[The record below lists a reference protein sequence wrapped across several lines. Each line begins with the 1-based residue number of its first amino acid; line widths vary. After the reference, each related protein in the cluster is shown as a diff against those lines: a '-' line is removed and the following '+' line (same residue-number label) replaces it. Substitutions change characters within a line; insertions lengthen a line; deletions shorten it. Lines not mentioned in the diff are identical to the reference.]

1 MCILSNFKIYVL
13 DIMELHISEIDNSQN
28 YEQIPEN
35 MPPKINVVKRA
46 SKVNFEDDQS
56 QNQFQTPNQ
65 NIKPFVSGVK
75 ARMVRPNV
83 PPPKPKISYDD
94 ILNKMGMFVAEGK
107 LHLLDGQSPKQ
118 SLTSQEKT
126 PRHSSTNNNSFVE
139 EPNPNQNSYI
149 YNKYFQN
156 NNYQPEPQRPLTPLE
171 YRDMLIRDILQ
182 KQKIK
187 QMKSTKL
194 VMPNSNINFAP
205 GPTANLNKLF
215 GFSQR

>member
-1 MCILSNFKIYVL
+1 
-13 DIMELHISEIDNSQN
+13 MELHVTEMNNSQN

-35 MPPKINVVKRA
+35 MSPKINVVKRA
-46 SKVNFEDDQS
+46 SRVHFEDTTAL
-56 QNQFQTPNQ
+56 NQQYNQT
-65 NIKPFVSGVK
+65 IKPSISGVK

-83 PPPKPKISYDD
+83 PAPKPKISYDD
-94 ILNKMGMFVAEGK
+94 ILNKLGMFVAEGK
-107 LHLLDGQSPKQ
+107 LHLLDGQQQVTNSKPVIQ
-118 SLTSQEKT
+118 SQRKEQQSVIQ
-126 PRHSSTNNNSFVE
+126 

-156 NNYQPEPQRPLTPLE
+156 NNYQPQPQRPLTPLE
-171 YRDMLIRDILQ
+171 YRDMLIQNIIQ
-182 KQKIK
+182 KHKIK

>member
-1 MCILSNFKIYVL
+1 MF
-13 DIMELHISEIDNSQN
+13 IDGKKLTLVIKQ
-28 YEQIPEN
+28 
-35 MPPKINVVKRA
+35 PKQHLKLN
-46 SKVNFEDDQS
+46 QS
-56 QNQFQTPNQ
+56 Q
-65 NIKPFVSGVK
+65 
-75 ARMVRPNV
+75 
-83 PPPKPKISYDD
+83 
-94 ILNKMGMFVAEGK
+94 
-107 LHLLDGQSPKQ
+107 
-118 SLTSQEKT
+118 SQEKS
-126 PRHSSTNNNSFVE
+126 PRQPLTNSHPFVNE
-139 EPNPNQNSYI
+139 EPNPQQNSYI

-171 YRDMLIRDILQ
+171 YRDMLIRNIIQ